1 MESRVGAR
9 PVFSIHFKPKIPF
22 LLLPGFI
29 ASKPLNFR
37 LSAIRRRNMRL
48 TLTLNPSSSLGTH
61 LRFFCISLSLA
72 VILLY
77 KAAVFNFASRFI
89 LQDPFRLR
97 ELSHG

>member
-29 ASKPLNFR
+29 ASKPLTFR

-48 TLTLNPSSSLGTH
+48 TLTLNPSSSLAVPIPVFLNFTV
-61 LRFFCISLSLA
+61 ISNNF
-72 VILLY
+72 VIQ
-77 KAAVFNFASRFI
+77 SGGI
-89 LQDPFRLR
+89 
-97 ELSHG
+97 